1 MFKTNVLS
9 KVCCFYQKHISTEA
23 GIQLFRERLSEKS
36 VHATIPKDNIGYDQ
50 YTVPNDCSCR
60 TYFGCFPLAIASITS
75 QTSCII
81 LLNFF
86 EEQCTQNHPQY
97 LSGLPRALFAT
108 TFLEIAVGTFKECA
122 HAVFSNFRLN
132 KNGTVYQFQDTRV
145 TTQGY

>member
-1 MFKTNVLS
+1 MSFPKFAVFIRSIFKRKWVYS
-9 KVCCFYQKHISTEA
+9 YF
-23 GIQLFRERLSEKS
+23 EKS
-36 VHATIPKDNIGYDQ
+36 CRKKCARDNMIPKDNMGYDQ

-81 LLNFF
+81 LLNFS
-86 EEQCTQNHPQY
+86 EEQCTQNHPKY
-97 LSGLPRALFAT
+97 LSGLSRALFPT

-132 KNGTVYQFQDTRV
+132 KTGTVY
-145 TTQGY
+145 